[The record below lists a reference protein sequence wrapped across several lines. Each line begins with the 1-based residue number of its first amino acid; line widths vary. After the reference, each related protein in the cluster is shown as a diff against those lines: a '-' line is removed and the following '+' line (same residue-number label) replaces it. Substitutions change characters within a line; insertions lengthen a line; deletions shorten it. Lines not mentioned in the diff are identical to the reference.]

1 MGVACELPSQR
12 GANEQG
18 NGNYHLLYHHPSYNG
33 KGRRRGPLITNQHDL
48 RRAGNFPLFSGKN
61 IRVFVR

>member
-12 GANEQG
+12 GADEQG
-18 NGNYHLLYHHPSYNG
+18 NGNYHLLYHHHHIMG
-33 KGRRRGPLITNQHDL
+33 KGGGEAPLITNQHDL

-61 IRVFVR
+61 TRVFVR